1 MIYFNKTNEDG
12 MSNKQ
17 SGGGTAGCIIA
28 IIVAV
33 IAGVLLF
40 IYRPWEAAPS
50 VGTYALTT
58 NVIPSG
64 AGSVSP
70 SGGEYQ
76 SAQQVT
82 LTANPSGGYA
92 FDHWSGSASGTT
104 PTITVIM
111 YSDKTLTANFRT
123 TSEPTHELGKRERY
137 FVDRK
142 VTGYDSSY
150 KPEYEDIY
158 MDLTT
163 VAYWEKGTQGTPTI
177 WTNPLSG
184 FRHPDWLIEF
194 ETDQARWVVN
204 WYYEARAST
213 PLDSPDYESYLN
225 LVVWPKATFDRYF
238 RTADRGVFGLPLA
251 IEADTRGPS
260 NKGVHCTVVHQA
272 GEYVIVV
279 TPSAVEDI
287 VDWWVTVGAE

>member
-1 MIYFNKTNEDG
+1 

-17 SGGGTAGCIIA
+17 SGASTAGCIVA

-33 IAGVLLF
+33 IVGVVLF
-40 IYRPWEAAPS
+40 IYKPWEGAPS
-50 VGTYALTT
+50 VDTYALTT
-58 NVIPSG
+58 NVIPSE

-70 SGGEYQ
+70 SGGEYE
-76 SAQQVT
+76 SGQQVT
-82 LTANPSGGYA
+82 LTANPAGGYT
-92 FDHWSGSASGTT
+92 FDHLSGSASDTT

-111 YSDKTLTANFRT
+111 YSDKSLTANFKT
-123 TSEPTHELGKRERY
+123 ISESTHELGKRERY

-142 VTGYDSSY
+142 LIGYDSSY
-150 KPEYEDIY
+150 KPKYEDIY

-163 VAYWEKGTQGTPTI
+163 VAYWEKGTQGSPTI

-194 ETDQARWVVN
+194 ETHQAPWVIN
-204 WYYEARAST
+204 WYYEPRAST
-213 PLDSPDYESYLN
+213 PLDPPGYKPALG
-225 LVVWPKATFDRYF
+225 LMVWDKATFDRYF
-238 RTADRGVFGLPLA
+238 RTEDRGLIELRLIA
-251 IEADTRGPS
+251 EADTRGPS
-260 NKGVHCTVVHQA
+260 NEGVHCIVVHQA